1 MEPIT
6 KMERDEK
13 NCPEVLGVPVEP
25 VLDLHTY
32 DPRELKPLLDDY
44 LSEAQAQGFETVRII
59 HGKGRGVLR
68 RRVRALL
75 SRHPLVFAFYDAS
88 PASGSWGATVVH
100 LSSRKGGQENVVTL
114 NTVNTKPNLAPP
126 LRLKHLGIGL
136 LLGILIGAILLWMT
150 H

>member
-1 MEPIT
+1 MEH
-6 KMERDEK
+6 DEK
-13 NCPEVLGVPVEP
+13 HSPEVLAVPVEP

-44 LSEAQAQGFETVRII
+44 LREAQARGFETVRII

-75 SRHPLVFAFYDAS
+75 SRHPLVSAFYDAS
-88 PASGSWGATVVH
+88 PSLGFWGATVVH
-100 LSSRKGGQENVVTL
+100 LSSRKGGQENVVTA

-126 LRLKHLGIGL
+126 PHLRHLGIGL
-136 LLGILIGAILLWMT
+136 LVGILLGAIVLWMT
-150 H
+150 R